1 MLTCHSRKGTG
12 RKNTSGSLY
21 YLSAHC
27 HTVWDTRLCLTEP
40 FLLFLVTPVA
50 FLLWRMWN
58 MCQFFKS
65 FQSILPSGSRPC
77 QTLRQ
82 SLGHK
87 ASRKNVRNN
96 YKCLSRIRCLKVRTF
111 IHVLRFDFGVSW
123 AFLLVYFSVFC
134 CLSEWNNTFYYAAFF
149 FLHIYYSFRKTARL
163 KSATVTICS
172 TAKSAVCSV
181 ARRTTLA
188 AATWCD
194 LKIWSFCMTLSDSHF
209 IASVLGCLETFLYAQ
224 LSLTPTTAFHSLKSR
239 LWTGPLKHLY
249 SFFYVAGLLLSLKWL
264 SCCMALQ

>member
-1 MLTCHSRKGTG
+1 MLVTYSVLESENIYSCTEVWFWGI
-12 RKNTSGSLY
+12 
-21 YLSAHC
+21 LSISFALFL
-27 HTVWDTRLCLTEP
+27 R
-40 FLLFLVTPVA
+40 FLLPLRVKQY
-50 FLLWRMWN
+50 FLL
-58 MCQFFKS
+58 
-65 FQSILPSGSRPC
+65 
-77 QTLRQ
+77 
-82 SLGHK
+82 
-87 ASRKNVRNN
+87 
-96 YKCLSRIRCLKVRTF
+96 
-111 IHVLRFDFGVSW
+111 
-123 AFLLVYFSVFC
+123 C
-134 CLSEWNNTFYYAAFF
+134 CIF

>member
-1 MLTCHSRKGTG
+1 MWGIIISACHVFGAWKWEHLFMYWGLILGYLEHFFWFISLFSTASQTETILFTMLH
-12 RKNTSGSLY
+12 
-21 YLSAHC
+21 
-27 HTVWDTRLCLTEP
+27 
-40 FLLFLVTPVA
+40 
-50 FLLWRMWN
+50 
-58 MCQFFKS
+58 
-65 FQSILPSGSRPC
+65 
-77 QTLRQ
+77 
-82 SLGHK
+82 
-87 ASRKNVRNN
+87 
-96 YKCLSRIRCLKVRTF
+96 
-111 IHVLRFDFGVSW
+111 
-123 AFLLVYFSVFC
+123 
-134 CLSEWNNTFYYAAFF
+134 F

-181 ARRTTLA
+181 ACRTTLA

-264 SCCMALQ
+264 SCSMALQ

>member
-1 MLTCHSRKGTG
+1 MWGIIISACHVFGAWKWEHLFMYWGLILG
-12 RKNTSGSLY
+12 
-21 YLSAHC
+21 LSISFGLFL
-27 HTVWDTRLCLTEP
+27 R
-40 FLLFLVTPVA
+40 FLLPLRVKQY
-50 FLLWRMWN
+50 FLL
-58 MCQFFKS
+58 
-65 FQSILPSGSRPC
+65 
-77 QTLRQ
+77 
-82 SLGHK
+82 
-87 ASRKNVRNN
+87 
-96 YKCLSRIRCLKVRTF
+96 
-111 IHVLRFDFGVSW
+111 
-123 AFLLVYFSVFC
+123 C
-134 CLSEWNNTFYYAAFF
+134 CIF

>member
-12 RKNTSGSLY
+12 RKTTSGSLY

-65 FQSILPSGSRPC
+65 FQSILPSGSRPR

-96 YKCLSRIRCLKVRTF
+96 YKCLSSIQCLKVRTF

-123 AFLLVYFSVFC
+123 AFLLVYFSVFY
-134 CLSEWNNTFYYAAFF
+134 CLSEWNNTFYSAAFF
-149 FLHIYYSFRKTARL
+149 FKHIYYSFRKTARL

-194 LKIWSFCMTLSDSHF
+194 LKFLCDF
-209 IASVLGCLETFLYAQ
+209 IR
-224 LSLTPTTAFHSLKSR
+224 LSLHCFSSWMLGDIPLRTALFNSHHSIS
-239 LWTGPLKHLY
+239 
-249 SFFYVAGLLLSLKWL
+249 
-264 SCCMALQ
+264 